1 MRRGTQHAAWR
12 RDGAQGG
19 PGHQEPKNI
28 SPLDSERNAALGLD
42 KTSFREVTKR
52 TKNK

>member
-1 MRRGTQHAAWR
+1 M
-12 RDGAQGG
+12 RDGALGV

-28 SPLDSERNAALGLD
+28 SPLDSERNAALGLE
-42 KTSFREVTKR
+42 KISFREETKR